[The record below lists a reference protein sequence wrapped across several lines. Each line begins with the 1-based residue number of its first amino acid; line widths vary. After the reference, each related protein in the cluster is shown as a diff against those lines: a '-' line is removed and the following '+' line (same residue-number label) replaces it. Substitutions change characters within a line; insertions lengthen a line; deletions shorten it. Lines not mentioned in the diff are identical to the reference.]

1 MLALTVAIYLC
12 NDHGCHFSGAPFVPS
27 TVLSDAGATLCQ
39 VYREAKTSG
48 KGKLDQLRHLA
59 PNLTSHTPGL
69 PGKGGAS

>member
-59 PNLTSHTPGL
+59 PKPLDFSHTWAARQGRC
-69 PGKGGAS
+69 